1 MYKLTND
8 QKIAN
13 WKEQID
19 NIDKKVSNLMELKKN
34 LEAKVSKLSKSSTG
48 MDAFDK
54 AINALNQ

>member
-19 NIDKKVSNLMELKKN
+19 NIDKKVFNLMELKKN
-34 LEAKVSKLSKSSTG
+34 LETKVSKLSKSSTG
-48 MDAFDK
+48 INAFDK